1 MAFGPDRSGTAS
13 HRPLSQLVSVLV
25 SVSGRRFAETRPYDV
40 RGRSPLSLD
49 VFGDGEAG
57 ERAEPGEQLVLPA
70 VDRDLLPAGVCTSAP
85 SSCWTSTNATCRTSS
100 WSSGSA
106 TCRSAPSTRNFH
118 FRKPEAATGRI
129 LGRLLLEISDLDLDL
144 DLGRASIEDTDAVA
158 PSEKRPWRAVL
169 PAHHG
174 EVDVDREAFCDRRPP
189 IRDPDRAHRRPDERT
204 PTA

>member
-70 VDRDLLPAGVCTSAP
+70 VDRDQLARRRLHQRAVFLLEVDERD
-85 SSCWTSTNATCRTSS
+85 CRTSS
-100 WSSGSA
+100 WS
-106 TCRSAPSTRNFH
+106 
-118 FRKPEAATGRI
+118 
-129 LGRLLLEISDLDLDL
+129 
-144 DLGRASIEDTDAVA
+144 
-158 PSEKRPWRAVL
+158 
-169 PAHHG
+169 
-174 EVDVDREAFCDRRPP
+174 
-189 IRDPDRAHRRPDERT
+189 
-204 PTA
+204 